1 MPILKRQ
8 LDLQSISSGG
18 RNLRIDFN
26 MLQIVA
32 VMAAFFFAICK
43 KSSGHC
49 RAHMRPYFPF
59 FAKHNFL

>member
-1 MPILKRQ
+1 MPTLKRQ

-32 VMAAFFFAICK
+32 VMAALFFCNLQK
-43 KSSGHC
+43 VE
-49 RAHMRPYFPF
+49 RPLQGTH
-59 FAKHNFL
+59 AA